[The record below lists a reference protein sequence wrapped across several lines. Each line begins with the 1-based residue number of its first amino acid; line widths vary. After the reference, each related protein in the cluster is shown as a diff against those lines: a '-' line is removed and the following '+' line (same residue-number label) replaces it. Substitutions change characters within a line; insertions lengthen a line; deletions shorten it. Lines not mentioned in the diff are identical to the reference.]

1 MNSKFKWMI
10 VGSMLVVLLFIFLL
24 PQKKIVIDSEAGESL
39 YLPPESFE
47 IHWIHSIE
55 KEEWFEVYN
64 IEDEGF
70 ILTES
75 HFKTFGAGVP
85 SASDEPAEITE
96 DGFVKYTIN
105 DLYQDIYMN
114 VSDKVETK
122 IVQNDEEILLYEL
135 YEPYTAVE
143 ITIENIPLLTQILG
157 G

>member
-1 MNSKFKWMI
+1 M
-10 VGSMLVVLLFIFLL
+10 LLFIFLI
-24 PQKKIVIDSEAGESL
+24 PQKKIVIDAEEERDL
-39 YLPPESFE
+39 YLSDESFE

-55 KEEWFEVYN
+55 KEEWFEVYEVEE
-64 IEDEGF
+64 EDF

-85 SASDEPAEITE
+85 SDSDEPAEITK
-96 DGFVKYTIN
+96 DGFVKYTLN
-105 DLYQDIYMN
+105 DRYPDIYLN

-122 IVQNDEEILLYEL
+122 IVQNNEEILLYEL

-143 ITIENIPLLTQILG
+143 IKVENITLLKQLLG

>member
-1 MNSKFKWMI
+1 M
-10 VGSMLVVLLFIFLL
+10 LLFIFLI
-24 PQKKIVIDSEAGESL
+24 PQKKIVIDAEEERDL
-39 YLPPESFE
+39 YLSDDSFE

-55 KEEWFEVYN
+55 KEEWFEVYEVEE
-64 IEDEGF
+64 EDF

-75 HFKTFGAGVP
+75 HFRTFGAGVP
-85 SASDEPAEITE
+85 SDSDEPAEITK

-105 DLYQDIYMN
+105 DRYPDIYLN

-122 IVQNDEEILLYEL
+122 IVQNNEEILLYEL

-143 ITIENIPLLTQILG
+143 IKVENITLLKQILG

>member
-1 MNSKFKWMI
+1 M
-10 VGSMLVVLLFIFLL
+10 LLFIFLI
-24 PQKKIVIDSEAGESL
+24 PQKKIVIDAEEERDL
-39 YLPPESFE
+39 YLSDESFE

-55 KEEWFEVYN
+55 KEEWFEVYEVEE
-64 IEDEGF
+64 EDF

-85 SASDEPAEITE
+85 SDSNEPAEITK
-96 DGFVKYTIN
+96 DGFVKYTLN
-105 DLYQDIYMN
+105 DRYTDIYLN

-122 IVQNDEEILLYEL
+122 IVQNNEEILLYEL

-143 ITIENIPLLTQILG
+143 IKVENITLLKQLLG

>member
-1 MNSKFKWMI
+1 M
-10 VGSMLVVLLFIFLL
+10 GSMLVVLLFIFLV
-24 PQKKIVIDSEAGESL
+24 PQKKIVIDSESGEDL
-39 YLPPESFE
+39 YLPPETFE

-55 KEEWFEVYN
+55 KEEWFEVYD
-64 IEDEGF
+64 IENESF

-85 SASDEPAEITE
+85 SDSDKPVEMTA

-105 DLYQDIYMN
+105 DEYRNIYLN
-114 VSDKVETK
+114 VSDNVETK
-122 IVQNDEEILLYEL
+122 IVQQDKEILLYEL

-143 ITIENIPLLTQILG
+143 IKVEYISLLKELTG

>member
-1 MNSKFKWMI
+1 M
-10 VGSMLVVLLFIFLL
+10 LLFIFLI
-24 PQKKIVIDSEAGESL
+24 PQKKIVIDAEEERDL
-39 YLPPESFE
+39 YLSDESFE

-55 KEEWFEVYN
+55 KEEWFEVYEVEE
-64 IEDEGF
+64 EDF

-85 SASDEPAEITE
+85 SDSDEPAEITK
-96 DGFVKYTIN
+96 DGFVKYTLN
-105 DLYQDIYMN
+105 DRYTDIYLN

-122 IVQNDEEILLYEL
+122 IVQNNEEILLYEL

-143 ITIENIPLLTQILG
+143 IKVENITLLKQLLG

>member
-1 MNSKFKWMI
+1 M
-10 VGSMLVVLLFIFLL
+10 LLFIFLI
-24 PQKKIVIDSEAGESL
+24 PQKKIVIDAEEERDL
-39 YLPPESFE
+39 YLSDESFE

-55 KEEWFEVYN
+55 KEEWFEVYEVEE
-64 IEDEGF
+64 EDF

-85 SASDEPAEITE
+85 SDSNEPAEITK
-96 DGFVKYTIN
+96 DGFVKYTLN
-105 DLYQDIYMN
+105 DRYPDIYLN

-122 IVQNDEEILLYEL
+122 IVQNNEEILLYEL

-143 ITIENIPLLTQILG
+143 IKVENITLLKQLLG

>member
-1 MNSKFKWMI
+1 MI
-10 VGSMLVVLLFIFLL
+10 IGSMLVVLLFIFLI
-24 PQKKIVIDSEAGESL
+24 PQKKIVIDAEEERDL
-39 YLPPESFE
+39 YLSDESFE

-55 KEEWFEVYN
+55 KEEWFEVYEVEE
-64 IEDEGF
+64 EDF

-85 SASDEPAEITE
+85 SDSNEPAEITK
-96 DGFVKYTIN
+96 DGFVKYTLN
-105 DLYQDIYMN
+105 DRYTDIYLN

-122 IVQNDEEILLYEL
+122 IVQNNEEILLYEL

-143 ITIENIPLLTQILG
+143 IKVENITLLKQLLG

>member
-1 MNSKFKWMI
+1 M
-10 VGSMLVVLLFIFLL
+10 LLFIFLI
-24 PQKKIVIDSEAGESL
+24 PQKKIVIDAEEERDL
-39 YLPPESFE
+39 YLSDESFE

-55 KEEWFEVYN
+55 KEEWFEVYEVEE
-64 IEDEGF
+64 EDF

-85 SASDEPAEITE
+85 SDSNEPVEITK
-96 DGFVKYTIN
+96 DGFVKYTLN
-105 DLYQDIYMN
+105 DRYPDIYLN

-122 IVQNDEEILLYEL
+122 IVQNNEEILLYEL

-143 ITIENIPLLTQILG
+143 IKVENITLLKQLLG

>member
-1 MNSKFKWMI
+1 MSSKIKWMI
-10 VGSMLVVLLFIFLL
+10 IGSMLVVLLFIFLI
-24 PQKKIVIDSEAGESL
+24 PQKKIVIDAEEERDL
-39 YLPPESFE
+39 YLSDESFE

-55 KEEWFEVYN
+55 KEEWFEVYEVEE
-64 IEDEGF
+64 EDF

-85 SASDEPAEITE
+85 SDSNEPVEITK
-96 DGFVKYTIN
+96 DGFVKYTLN
-105 DLYQDIYMN
+105 DRYPDIYLN

-122 IVQNDEEILLYEL
+122 IVQNNEEILLYEL

-143 ITIENIPLLTQILG
+143 IKVENITLLKQLLG

>member
-1 MNSKFKWMI
+1 M
-10 VGSMLVVLLFIFLL
+10 LLFIFLI
-24 PQKKIVIDSEAGESL
+24 PQQKILIDAEEERDL
-39 YLPPESFE
+39 YLPDESFE

-55 KEEWFEVYN
+55 KEEWFEVYEVEE
-64 IEDEGF
+64 EDF

-75 HFKTFGAGVP
+75 HFRTFGAGVP
-85 SASDEPAEITE
+85 SDSDEPAEITK

-105 DLYQDIYMN
+105 DRYPDIYLN

-122 IVQNDEEILLYEL
+122 IVQNNEEILLYEL

-143 ITIENIPLLTQILG
+143 IKVENITLLKQILG

>member
-1 MNSKFKWMI
+1 M
-10 VGSMLVVLLFIFLL
+10 LLFIFLL
-24 PQKKIVIDSEAGESL
+24 PQKKIVIDSESGEDL
-39 YLPPESFE
+39 YLPLESFE

-55 KEEWFEVYN
+55 KEEWFEVYD

-85 SASDEPAEITE
+85 SASDEPAEMTK

-105 DLYQDIYMN
+105 TPYSDIYMN
-114 VSDKVETK
+114 VSDNVETK
-122 IVQNDEEILLYEL
+122 IVQDDEEILLYEL

-143 ITIENIPLLTQILG
+143 ITIENIPLLKQILG

>member
-1 MNSKFKWMI
+1 M
-10 VGSMLVVLLFIFLL
+10 LLFIFLV
-24 PQKKIVIDSEAGESL
+24 PQKKILIDAEEERDL
-39 YLPPESFE
+39 YLPAEGFE

-55 KEEWFEVYN
+55 KEEWFEVYEVN
-64 IEDEGF
+64 DEGF

-85 SASDEPAEITE
+85 SDSDEPSEITE

-105 DLYQDIYMN
+105 DEYQDIYLN
-114 VSDKVETK
+114 VSDNVETK
-122 IVQNDEEILLYEL
+122 IVQQGEEILLYEL

-143 ITIENIPLLTQILG
+143 ITIEYISLLEQLTG

>member
-1 MNSKFKWMI
+1 MSSKFKWMI

-24 PQKKIVIDSEAGESL
+24 PQKKIVIDSESGEAL
-39 YLPPESFE
+39 YLPPEIFE

-55 KEEWFEVYN
+55 KEEWFEVYD
-64 IEDEGF
+64 IEDERF

-85 SASDEPAEITE
+85 SDSDEPAEMTE

-105 DLYQDIYMN
+105 DPYQDIYMN

-143 ITIENIPLLTQILG
+143 ITIENIPLLKQILG